1 MALNFALTTL
11 KYCAALDTGALDP
24 LGWDAARMMLSSV
37 ICDSDKLQVFKSV
50 VRLDAIS
57 VVHLLAK
64 PKASSKVRFH
74 NEIVFKAI
82 RAASGVDPDIA
93 AAELIAPPA
102 PIPIPLSGA
111 APTGVG
117 ASV

>member
-11 KYCAALDTGALDP
+11 KYCAALDTDALGP

-57 VVHLLAK
+57 VVHLFARL
-64 PKASSKVRFH
+64 KASSKVRLH

-82 RAASGVDPDIA
+82 CAASSVDPDIA
-93 AAELIAPPA
+93 APKSVTTAS
-102 PIPIPLSGA
+102 PISVSLSCA
-111 APTGVG
+111 ALPV
-117 ASV
+117 